1 MNSRSL
7 KLGIALAAAGLCLQ
21 PLTASAAK
29 GDWLVR
35 AGVGVV
41 DPKSDNLEIAGVGT
55 VEVDNGASLTIEGVY
70 FFTDNWAA
78 EVLAAYPFTHDVT
91 LDGADVAEATHLPPT
106 VSVQYHF
113 IPDGKIR
120 PYVGLG
126 LNYTTLFSEDT
137 EGGLAGADLK
147 LDDSWGL
154 AVQAGADWM
163 LGKNWFVNAVV
174 RYIDI
179 DSDATITIPPS
190 TVLTGTVEI
199 DPIVYQLQA
208 GYRFGGK

>member
-35 AGVGVV
+35 AGIGVV
-41 DPKSDNLEIAGVGT
+41 DPDSDNLDLGEGGM
-55 VEVDNGASLTIEGVY
+55 VEVDNGTSLTIEGSY
-70 FFTDNWAA
+70 FFADNWAA
-78 EVLAAYPFTHDVT
+78 ELLAAYPFNHDINLGGSKVGDT
-91 LDGADVAEATHLPPT
+91 DHLPPT

-113 IPDGKIR
+113 IPDGKFR
-120 PYVGLG
+120 PYVGIG
-126 LNYTTLFSEDT
+126 LNYTTFFNTGT
-137 EGGLAGADLK
+137 EGALAGTDLE

-154 AVQAGADWM
+154 ALQAGIDVPI
-163 LGKNWFVNAVV
+163 GDRWFANAVI

-179 DSDATITIPPS
+179 ESDATLDGAP
-190 TVLTGTVEI
+190 LGTVKI
-199 DPIVYQLQA
+199 DPMVYQLQA
-208 GYRFGGK
+208 GYRFGAGK